1 MPPRKKNFTTKS
13 YRFKL
18 QRDQRLNW
26 FKELVMRV
34 AILLLNELWSEEW
47 IERVGKSGLKA
58 YKVINEAQAQIEGI
72 YLPSRIRRGIAERV
86 GRIIRGQYKR
96 MKCYYDCLEIINW
109 LGFETKENKLL
120 AVVMQHYRTTSKK
133 NSKTYPLYKKVMVEQ
148 TIAMIKNW
156 YERFGSGFTMFSYT
170 DFVAPKISRFSFPL
184 GPDDG
189 QAVQYY
195 NDQGVIHLRI
205 KLPKVPEP
213 RERND
218 WEWVESELV
227 IPGKV
232 RAKIRTAVS
241 EQPRKPTLITK
252 RLKGGLEYFFLQ
264 FPWEYKKQQKR
275 KGKERVLAIDLGL
288 KKLATCI
295 VGENGK
301 QISKSITIKLQGSQ
315 YRHIERLYTH
325 IAGIQK
331 KLSKLKK
338 QNRTYLGVMIE
349 EERRRLYEKRN
360 RLGDELV
367 FATTNTLIQIAQKWQ
382 CAKIVIEDLR
392 SYKPPRGKRSW
403 SRRLSEWLRGRIA
416 LNLEHKCQENGLTL
430 QKVCPWSTST
440 HCPRCTAKG
449 TKVLAPNNLVEN
461 KCGRFFH
468 CPECGFTAD
477 RDYIAAVNIYRASF
491 IDYRKIKSLK
501 DTSPVPYMDSGIL
514 HPTVPGEGSEMI
526 SNNNGLVAVT
536 GNEQIVPCPIC
547 P

>member
-1 MPPRKKNFTTKS
+1 MPARKKNLTTKS

-18 QRDQRLNW
+18 QRDRRLNW
-26 FKELVMRV
+26 FKELVMKV

-58 YKVINEAQAQIEGI
+58 YKVINEARAQIEGI
-72 YLPSRIRRGIAERV
+72 YLPSRIRRGITEQV

-96 MKCYYDCLEIINW
+96 MNCYYDCLEIVNW
-109 LGFETKENKLL
+109 LGVETNENKLL
-120 AVVMQHYRTTSKK
+120 AVVMQHCRTTSKK
-133 NSKTYPLYKKVMVEQ
+133 SKKTYPLYKKVMVKQ
-148 TIAMIKNW
+148 TVEMIKNW
-156 YERFGSGFTMFSYT
+156 HERFGKGFTTFSYT
-170 DFVAPKISRFSFPL
+170 DFVQPKIHRFSFPY

-189 QAVQYY
+189 QAIQYSAL
-195 NDQGVIHLRI
+195 DGRIHYKL
-205 KLPKVPEP
+205 KLPVCSEP
-213 RERND
+213 KTRND
-218 WEWVESELV
+218 WMWVTSEIA
-227 IPGKV
+227 IPEKV
-232 RAKIRTAVS
+232 KAKTKTAIS
-241 EQPRKPTLITK
+241 KQPRKPTLITK
-252 RLKGGLEYFFLQ
+252 RLKGGLTYFFLQ
-264 FPWEYKKQQKR
+264 FPWEYKKMQKR

-301 QISKSITIKLQGSQ
+301 QISKPITIKLRGSQ

-331 KLSKLKK
+331 KLSKLQK
-338 QNRTYLGVMIE
+338 QNRIYLGVTIE

-367 FATTNTLIQIAQKWQ
+367 FATTNTLIQIALKWQ
-382 CAKIVIEDLR
+382 CTKITIEDLR

-416 LNLEHKCQENGLTL
+416 LNLEHKCKENGLTL
-430 QKVCPWSTST
+430 QKVCPWNTSS
-440 HCPRCTAKG
+440 HCPRCAAKG
-449 TKVLAPNNLVEN
+449 TKVKGPNNLLED
-461 KCGRFFH
+461 KKGRFFH

-491 IDYRKIKSLK
+491 IDYHSIKSLK

-514 HPTVPGEGSEMI
+514 HPTVSGEGSEMI
-526 SNNNGLVAVT
+526 SNNNGLVTVT
-536 GNEQIVPCPIC
+536 GNEQIVQCPIC

>member
-1 MPPRKKNFTTKS
+1 MPPRKKNLTKS

-18 QRDQRLNW
+18 QRDRQQIW

-47 IERVGKSGLKA
+47 IITLGKSNLKA

-72 YLPSRIRRGIAERV
+72 YLPSRVRRGIAEWV

-96 MKCYYDCLEIINW
+96 MKCYYDCLEIVNW
-109 LGFETKENKLL
+109 LGVETKENKLL

-133 NSKTYPLYKKVMVEQ
+133 SKKTYPLYKKVMVKQ
-148 TIAMIKNW
+148 TIELIKNW
-156 YERFGSGFTMFSYT
+156 HERFGSVFTMFKYT
-170 DFVAPKISRFSFPL
+170 SIVAPKINRFFFPF
-184 GPDDG
+184 GPDDD
-189 QAVQYY
+189 QAIQYFS
-195 NDQGVIHLRI
+195 DREKIHF
-205 KLPKVPEP
+205 KLKMPKVPEP
-213 RERND
+213 RERKD
-218 WEWVESELV
+218 WGWAESELA
-227 IPGKV
+227 IPEKI

-252 RLKGGLEYFFLQ
+252 KLKGGLTYFFLQ
-264 FPWEYKKQQKR
+264 FPWEYPKKQQKR
-275 KGKERVLAIDLGL
+275 KGIEHVLAIDLGL
-288 KKLATCI
+288 KKLATGI
-295 VGENGK
+295 VGENGR
-301 QISKSITIKLQGSQ
+301 QITKPITIKLQGSQ

-338 QNRTYLGVMIE
+338 QNRAYLGVTIE

-367 FATTNTLIQIAQKWQ
+367 FATTNALIKVALKFQCTKIA
-382 CAKIVIEDLR
+382 IEDLR

-430 QKVCPWSTST
+430 QKVCAWNTST

-449 TKVLAPNNLVEN
+449 TKVKGPNNLLED

-491 IDYRKIKSLK
+491 IDYKKVKSLK
-501 DTSPVPYMDSGIL
+501 DTSPIPYMDIGIP
-514 HPTVPGEGSEMI
+514 HPTVPGEDSEMI

-536 GNEQIVPCPIC
+536 GNG
-547 P
+547 